1 MDVTIVLRGLLI
13 GFAIAAP
20 VGPIGVLCI
29 RRTLAAGQLV
39 GLASGLGAATA
50 DAFYGAVAGFGL
62 AFISSFLLSQQLA
75 LRLIGGAF
83 LLCLGV
89 RTFLAHPAGQAA
101 AAQGRGILGAY
112 LSTLLL
118 TLTNPTTI
126 LSCVAIFAG
135 LGVASATRSYLTAAL
150 LVLGVFCGSALWWLA
165 LSSGVTLFRQ
175 RVSAHGLAWVNRVSG
190 IIIGGFGLA
199 ALASLAR

>member
-1 MDVTIVLRGLLI
+1 VDVTIVLRGLLI

-83 LLCLGV
+83 LLCLGA

-126 LSCVAIFAG
+126 LSFVAIFAG

-150 LVLGVFCGSALWWLA
+150 LVLGVFCGSALWWLV